1 MARYIHLPIY
11 KKSYDLLIEIF
22 KITREFTREYKY
34 TIGEKL
40 KNETMEL
47 IMQVY
52 KANNQK
58 NKIENLEVILEKVLV
73 IELLLRLSRDI
84 RVLSLKKYTRIIQ
97 ITDEIARQAQGWL
110 KSQSG
115 QDRPE

>member
-22 KITREFTREYKY
+22 KITKEFTREYKY

-40 KNETMEL
+40 KDETMEL
-47 IMQVY
+47 IMQIY
-52 KANNQK
+52 RANNQK
-58 NKIENLEVILEKVLV
+58 DKGKNLEIILEKILI

-84 RVLSLKKYTRIIQ
+84 RVLSLKKYTRVIQ
-97 ITDEIARQAQGWL
+97 ITDEIARQTQGWL

-115 QDRPE
+115 